1 VIIFQAYRPAHSK
14 ILDADRR
21 YCRAATATDAACPAS
36 RRREQRPFAF
46 AGRAQCEPQGA
57 SADRLHAFVRK
68 SLKPDLRQ
76 PVPPPLAR
84 EHAMSTEVVDMK
96 VRIAAGVAAILLLS
110 SAAPATMHNGSLYS
124 RLGGKPAIRLVV
136 EDFVQNVAED
146 RRINGFFGTTNI
158 PRLKRLLVEQICQA
172 SGGPCQYSG
181 RSMKAAHRGLG
192 IRNADF
198 NALVQDLGKSL
209 NKYGVPAREQR
220 ELTAILLPLKR
231 DIVSR

>member
-1 VIIFQAYRPAHSK
+1 
-14 ILDADRR
+14 
-21 YCRAATATDAACPAS
+21 
-36 RRREQRPFAF
+36 
-46 AGRAQCEPQGA
+46 
-57 SADRLHAFVRK
+57 
-68 SLKPDLRQ
+68 
-76 PVPPPLAR
+76 
-84 EHAMSTEVVDMK
+84 MSTEVVEMK

-110 SAAPATMHNGSLYS
+110 SAAHATMHNGSLYS

>member
-1 VIIFQAYRPAHSK
+1 MKLGIATGVIAIVLSAS
-14 ILDADRR
+14 
-21 YCRAATATDAACPAS
+21 TA
-36 RRREQRPFAF
+36 Q
-46 AGRAQCEPQGA
+46 
-57 SADRLHAFVRK
+57 
-68 SLKPDLRQ
+68 
-76 PVPPPLAR
+76 
-84 EHAMSTEVVDMK
+84 
-96 VRIAAGVAAILLLS
+96 
-110 SAAPATMHNGSLYS
+110 ATMHNGSLYS

-181 RSMKAAHRGLG
+181 RSMRAAHRGLG
-192 IRNADF
+192 IGNADF
-198 NALVQDLGKSL
+198 NALVQDLGRSL

-231 DIVSR
+231 EIVTR

>member
-1 VIIFQAYRPAHSK
+1 
-14 ILDADRR
+14 
-21 YCRAATATDAACPAS
+21 
-36 RRREQRPFAF
+36 
-46 AGRAQCEPQGA
+46 
-57 SADRLHAFVRK
+57 
-68 SLKPDLRQ
+68 
-76 PVPPPLAR
+76 
-84 EHAMSTEVVDMK
+84 
-96 VRIAAGVAAILLLS
+96 
-110 SAAPATMHNGSLYS
+110 MHDGSLYR

-146 RRINGFFGTTNI
+146 RRINGFFGSTNI

-172 SGGPCQYSG
+172 SGGPCRYSG

-192 IRNADF
+192 IGSADF

-209 NKYGVPAREQR
+209 NKYGVAPREQR